1 MSKLGA
7 NIYTV
12 EGVIMSAV
20 GVAWCEIFAMVTGA
34 ASPINAFAFYVLA
47 VAGLVNIFLCTIMD
61 ACKVQQVFMSLV
73 MGIAATYIWVAA
85 NILAAQ
91 SIRDSPYAQYF
102 MGASSLKDLFPVV
115 GISISLSLLV
125 VQTLIA
131 AAAVSPN
138 LWDNPVTGPTVV
150 AAVLLASKDKT
161 CGLVYILIFVFVSI
175 CEVVTY
181 PKQQLDTAPKVQ
193 WTPFII
199 LCVALGAQVAVGG
212 LSVFFLL
219 SRVVMDIDN
228 SPVLVTECVLFGIPV
243 LASIIRCIKTAVQVF
258 KASRKLEQNQEV
270 PLAANVPVSTERAQ
284 MTMPGKFPHMQ
295 TAFYTTEASLF
306 RATPLTSQWAP
317 KKSI

>member
-20 GVAWCEIFAMVTGA
+20 GVAWCELFAIVTGTG
-34 ASPINAFAFYVLA
+34 SPINAFAFYILA
-47 VAGLVNIFLCTIMD
+47 IAGLINIFLCTIMD

-85 NILAAQ
+85 NILTAQ
-91 SIRDSPYAQYF
+91 SIRDSLYAQYF

-131 AAAVSPN
+131 AAAVTPN

-150 AAVLLASKDKT
+150 IAVLLASKDKT
-161 CGLVYILIFVFVSI
+161 CGLGYILIFAFVSL

-181 PKQQLDTAPKVQ
+181 PKKPLDTTQKVQ
-193 WTPFII
+193 LTSFII

-212 LSVFFLL
+212 LGIFFLL
-219 SRVVMDIDN
+219 SRVTMDINN
-228 SPVLVTECVLFGIPV
+228 SPVLVTGCVLFGIPV
-243 LASIIRCIKTAVQVF
+243 LASITRCIKTAVQVF
-258 KASRKLEQNQEV
+258 DAAHKLEPNQED
-270 PLAANVPVSTERAQ
+270 VPVNPQASQ
-284 MTMPGKFPHMQ
+284 MTVPQIYPQMQ
-295 TAFYTTEASLF
+295 TAFHTTEASLF
-306 RATPLTSQWAP
+306 RATPLTTQWAP